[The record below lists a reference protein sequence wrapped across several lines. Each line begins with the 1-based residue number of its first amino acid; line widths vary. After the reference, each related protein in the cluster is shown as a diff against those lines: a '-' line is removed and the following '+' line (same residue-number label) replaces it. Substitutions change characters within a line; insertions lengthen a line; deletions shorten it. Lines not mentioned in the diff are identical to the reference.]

1 LLDELV
7 YGDRELKNEAFKAE
21 IRILLEKGEYEE
33 FLKKAE
39 AMINV
44 EENNVL
50 WNIKGVALIN
60 LGRNEEALAFW
71 TLLDLNPKDSNIW
84 DNKGVALLH
93 LRRNE
98 EALKAVSESLELS
111 PEDTDVWK
119 VKGFIHLR
127 ISLDEFKSNN
137 CGNALKNLDAVMDAF
152 DTFHSLLKDEK
163 EEKIEIYKAL
173 TYYLKDLIDAKNVK
187 AVDMALESIGKNKKG
202 LKELFKPV
210 STAVEIVKSRDVSK
224 YYELQ
229 VERREVVADI
239 VKRLTGSEELLV
251 VNEEWELL
259 SDLPNHRP

>member
-60 LGRNEEALAFW
+60 LGRNGEALEALS
-71 TLLDLNPKDSNIW
+71 TSTDLNPKDAAAWSN
-84 DNKGVALLH
+84 KSLALLNTG
-93 LRRNE
+93 RNE

-239 VKRLTGSEELLV
+239 VKRLTGSEELLP
-251 VNEEWELL
+251 EEYKG
-259 SDLPNHRP
+259 S

>member
-1 LLDELV
+1 MLDELV

-60 LGRNEEALAFW
+60 LGRNEEAL
-71 TLLDLNPKDSNIW
+71 
-84 DNKGVALLH
+84 
-93 LRRNE
+93 
-98 EALKAVSESLELS
+98 KAVSESLELS

-137 CGNALKNLDAVMDAF
+137 CGNALKNLDAAMDAF

-239 VKRLTGSEELLV
+239 VKRLTGSEELLP
-251 VNEEWELL
+251 EEYKG
-259 SDLPNHRP
+259 S

>member
-1 LLDELV
+1 MLDELV

-60 LGRNEEALAFW
+60 LG
-71 TLLDLNPKDSNIW
+71 
-84 DNKGVALLH
+84 
-93 LRRNE
+93 RNE

-239 VKRLTGSEELLV
+239 VKRLTGSEELLP
-251 VNEEWELL
+251 EEYKG
-259 SDLPNHRP
+259 S